1 MSLKCE
7 DVELALLEPF
17 RSDEVRAHLAGCQS
31 CQAFERDLGAVSALA
46 ALPEPSGAERA
57 RLLGLAPR
65 TLAAVKRQQTRGA
78 VLKQLGSLALAASV
92 GALVAS
98 LALRG
103 GEAPVPEPRP
113 TVAVSDASLEF
124 PLVVVDD
131 GVMADSDDDVEIA
144 WPNPE

>member
-1 MSLKCE
+1 MSLECH
-7 DVELALLEPF
+7 DVELALLEPE
-17 RSDEVRAHLAGCQS
+17 RSDAVRAHLAGCQS
-31 CQAFERDLGAVSALA
+31 CQAFERDLGAVTALA

-65 TLAAVKRQQTRGA
+65 TLALVKRQEQRGA
-78 VLKQLGSLALAASV
+78 LWRQLGSMAIAASV
-92 GALVAS
+92 GALVAG

-103 GEAPVPEPRP
+103 GEAPAPEPRP
-113 TVAVSDASLEF
+113 TAAVSDVSLEF
-124 PLVVVDD
+124 PLVLVDD